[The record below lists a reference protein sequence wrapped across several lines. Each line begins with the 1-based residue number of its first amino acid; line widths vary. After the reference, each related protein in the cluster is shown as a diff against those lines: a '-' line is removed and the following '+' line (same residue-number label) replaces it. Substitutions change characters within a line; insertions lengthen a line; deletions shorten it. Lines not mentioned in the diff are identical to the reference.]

1 MTDKEKSPVVRKQ
14 KQPSKLPLYNVILL
28 NDDNHTYE
36 YVIEMLQSVFGYPV
50 EMGFQM
56 AEEVDKS
63 GRVIVFTAHKEH
75 AELKKEF
82 IDTYG
87 VDPRVED
94 CSGSMSCILEPVD
107 GE

>member
-14 KQPSKLPLYNVILL
+14 PSKLPLFNVILL
-28 NDDNHTYE
+28 NDDDHTHE
-36 YVIEMLQSVFGYPV
+36 YVVEMLQSVFGYPV
-50 EMGFQM
+50 EMGFQL
-56 AEEVDKS
+56 ADEVDKS

-82 IDTYG
+82 IDAFG

-94 CSGSMSCILEPVD
+94 CTGSMSSVLEPAE

>member
-1 MTDKEKSPVVRKQ
+1 MTDKQNSPSVRKQ
-14 KQPSKLPLYNVILL
+14 PTKLPLFNVVLI
-28 NDDNHTYE
+28 NDDDHTHE
-36 YVIEMLQSVFGYPV
+36 YVVEMLQSIFAYPV

-56 AEEVDKS
+56 ADEVDRS

-82 IDTYG
+82 IDTFG
-87 VDPRVED
+87 VDPRVEE
-94 CSGSMSCILEPVD
+94 CRGSMTAVLEPAD

>member
-1 MTDKEKSPVVRKQ
+1 MTDKQNSPVVR
-14 KQPSKLPLYNVILL
+14 KQPSKLPLFNVVLI
-28 NDDNHTYE
+28 NDDDHTHE
-36 YVIEMLQSVFGYPV
+36 YVVEMLQSIFAYPV

-56 AEEVDKS
+56 ADEVDRS

-82 IDTYG
+82 IDAFG
-87 VDPRVED
+87 VDPRVEE
-94 CSGSMSCILEPVD
+94 CHGSMTAVLEPAD